1 MAIFVEPEEILAYV
15 GIKTPTDEET
25 AWADACAKAV
35 NDGIV
40 LRLNGATITDP
51 PPHEL
56 TTAALMAG
64 GEAFKRREAPFGIT
78 GFNDIEGNAI
88 RLARDY
94 LDGVKPVID
103 RYGAGPGIG

>member
-1 MAIFVEPEEILAYV
+1 MAVFVEPDAILAYV
-15 GIKTPTDEET
+15 GIKLPTDAET
-25 AWADACAKAV
+25 AWATACANAV
-35 NDGIV
+35 NDGISV
-40 LRLNGATITDP
+40 RLNGALILDP
-51 PPHEL
+51 YPAEL

-78 GFNDIEGNAI
+78 GFNDMEGNAI

-94 LDGVKPVID
+94 LDGVRPVID